1 MRNLI
6 LNLEKLSSF
15 KNKLLVIGDHLV
27 KSKGFT
33 LNEIIKDKVNIA
45 NKIKISKSFYDS
57 KSNSIDSLQS
67 KIRSSIK
74 KLNPDIVILL
84 GDRKEIL
91 LAALSCFFL
100 NLKIVHISGGEKTIG
115 SKDDIHRHL
124 ISKLSDYHFVSDK
137 AYKKRLIQLGE
148 DKNNIFIIG
157 SLSTEKIRKIAYK
170 TKNFLE
176 KKYNFQFKLRNS
188 LITFHP
194 DTTMSNYRAVDFD
207 NLLKSLSNFP
217 NLLKIFTYPNS
228 DKGSE
233 IIIKKIKTF
242 KKNNINTIIIKSF
255 GQEDYFSIIH
265 HIDFI
270 IGNSSSGITEV
281 PLFKKPTINIG
292 DRQKGRLISST
303 IISCNAKK
311 NDITKEINKVF
322 KNKRKKILNKIYF
335 NKDNV
340 SKIAIE
346 HLKDIVKRKKNIKSF
361 IDIP

>member
-115 SKDDIHRHL
+115 SKMIFQT
-124 ISKLSDYHFVSDK
+124 SDF
-137 AYKKRLIQLGE
+137 
-148 DKNNIFIIG
+148 
-157 SLSTEKIRKIAYK
+157 
-170 TKNFLE
+170 
-176 KKYNFQFKLRNS
+176 
-188 LITFHP
+188 
-194 DTTMSNYRAVDFD
+194 
-207 NLLKSLSNFP
+207 
-217 NLLKIFTYPNS
+217 
-228 DKGSE
+228 
-233 IIIKKIKTF
+233 
-242 KKNNINTIIIKSF
+242 
-255 GQEDYFSIIH
+255 
-265 HIDFI
+265 
-270 IGNSSSGITEV
+270 
-281 PLFKKPTINIG
+281 
-292 DRQKGRLISST
+292 
-303 IISCNAKK
+303 
-311 NDITKEINKVF
+311 
-322 KNKRKKILNKIYF
+322 
-335 NKDNV
+335 
-340 SKIAIE
+340 
-346 HLKDIVKRKKNIKSF
+346 
-361 IDIP
+361 

>member
-1 MRNLI
+1 
-6 LNLEKLSSF
+6 
-15 KNKLLVIGDHLV
+15 
-27 KSKGFT
+27 
-33 LNEIIKDKVNIA
+33 
-45 NKIKISKSFYDS
+45 
-57 KSNSIDSLQS
+57 
-67 KIRSSIK
+67 
-74 KLNPDIVILL
+74 
-84 GDRKEIL
+84 
-91 LAALSCFFL
+91 
-100 NLKIVHISGGEKTIG
+100 
-115 SKDDIHRHL
+115 
-124 ISKLSDYHFVSDK
+124 
-137 AYKKRLIQLGE
+137 
-148 DKNNIFIIG
+148 
-157 SLSTEKIRKIAYK
+157 
-170 TKNFLE
+170 
-176 KKYNFQFKLRNS
+176 
-188 LITFHP
+188 
-194 DTTMSNYRAVDFD
+194 MSNYRAVDFD

-242 KKNNINTIIIKSF
+242 KKIISTLLLLNLLDKKIII
-255 GQEDYFSIIH
+255 YIH

-346 HLKDIVKRKKNIKSF
+346 HLKDIVKRKKNMSF